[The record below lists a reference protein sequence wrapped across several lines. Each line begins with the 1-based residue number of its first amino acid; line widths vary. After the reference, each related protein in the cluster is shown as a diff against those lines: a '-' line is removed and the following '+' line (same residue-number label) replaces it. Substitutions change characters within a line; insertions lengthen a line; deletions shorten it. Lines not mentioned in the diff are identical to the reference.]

1 MSHPSSPSLSKERD
15 VTPLKSATELATAAS
30 RSYPN
35 DSAEYRRA
43 RTALLAE
50 EVELR
55 RHIER
60 VAAQRRALPPG
71 GEARDYRFK
80 DETGRTIAMADLFG
94 RHDTLVT
101 YFWMY
106 GPQRERPCPMCTSFL
121 GSMDT
126 PERDISQRVAFAVLG
141 RSPVERQLAFARER
155 GWRNLNFYATVGDEF
170 ARDYRGL
177 APDGNEWPA
186 LDVWVLRDGRVQ
198 HFWGSELGGTQD
210 PGQDPR
216 GAPDPTPLWNI
227 LDLTPAGRGADWY
240 PALDYPAA
248 A

>member
-1 MSHPSSPSLSKERD
+1 M
-15 VTPLKSATELATAAS
+15 TQLKPATELAAAAS
-30 RSYPN
+30 KPYPN
-35 DSAEYRRA
+35 DSAEYRQA

-71 GEARDYRFK
+71 GEARDYKFR
-80 DETGRTIAMADLFG
+80 DENGKTIGLADMFG
-94 RHDTLVT
+94 AHDTLVS

-106 GPQRERPCPMCTSFL
+106 GPQRERPCPMCTAFL
-121 GSMDT
+121 GSIDT
-126 PERDISQRVAFAVLG
+126 PARDITQRVALAVIG

-155 GWRNLNFYATVGDEF
+155 GWRNLKFYATVGDDF
-170 ARDYRGL
+170 PRDYRGL
-177 APDGNEWPA
+177 AADGNEWPA
-186 LDVWVLRDGRVQ
+186 LDVWTREGVRVR

-227 LDLTPAGRGADWY
+227 LDLTPAGRGTGWY
-240 PALDYPAA
+240 PKLAY
-248 A
+248 